1 MKIVFSLGRYMLNI
15 MEGHAIL
22 ERAVLKWLIDK
33 FKLCRETSKVKRS

>member
-1 MKIVFSLGRYMLNI
+1 MLNI

-33 FKLCRETSKVKRS
+33 FKLCRETSKAKRS